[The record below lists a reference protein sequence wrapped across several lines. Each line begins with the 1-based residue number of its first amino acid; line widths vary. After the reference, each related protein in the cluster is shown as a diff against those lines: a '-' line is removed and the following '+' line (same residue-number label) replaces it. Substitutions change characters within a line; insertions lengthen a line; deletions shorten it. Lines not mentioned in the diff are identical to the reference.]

1 MTKSELLKALE
12 GVSENQ
18 NIYIISTL
26 DGKGTHIGSINN
38 VSLDASGEVVLE
50 ANIESVSETGDT
62 SYKYC
67 DSCILSLIHI

>member
-26 DGKGTHIGSINN
+26 DGKGTHIGRINK
-38 VSLDASGEVVLE
+38 VSFDADGDVVLE
-50 ANIESVSETGDT
+50 ANVESVSETNA
-62 SYKYC
+62 
-67 DSCILSLIHI
+67 